1 MVDLLGL
8 IWREKIR
15 QSEVVLMLE
24 ARMSTANKNLVRKTR
39 ANQVYIRLSTTW
51 VSSLEKYSPDEID
64 MMSFWRIF
72 YSSTQHWKSE
82 TEAYS

>member
-24 ARMSTANKNLVRKTR
+24 ARMSTANENLVRKTR
-39 ANQVYIRLSTTW
+39 ANQVYIRLSTT
-51 VSSLEKYSPDEID
+51 
-64 MMSFWRIF
+64 
-72 YSSTQHWKSE
+72 
-82 TEAYS
+82 

>member
-72 YSSTQHWKSE
+72 YSTQHWKSE